1 MTSDRLVVHGGLDRA
16 ARRLF
21 LAAASDEL
29 NAAHGLVELDRSL
42 VDALDEETLGMLIMV
57 GRFAQRRGQRVVLD
71 LPSERVRRDL
81 NDAGVSDLFAWS
93 A

>member
-1 MTSDRLVVHGGLDRA
+1 MTADRLVVHGGLDRA
-16 ARRLF
+16 ARRSF

-29 NAAHGLVELDRSL
+29 NAAHGLVELDCSQI
-42 VDALDEETLGMLIMV
+42 DALDEETLGMLIMV
-57 GRFAQRRGQRVVLD
+57 ARFAQRRGQRVVLD